1 MKALTMRTLIAVTL
15 AGAMSSVAWADNGN
29 SENQCDSTT
38 LKGSY
43 IFTASGFTL
52 VGGVAQPKTI
62 VELIDFHGDG
72 ALTVTG
78 GTVSIFG
85 QVSQIAAGGSGNY
98 IIDADCNGTLTFFG
112 GPAPT
117 FSLYVEANGKSGI
130 MIQTSPG
137 GSVFQGTIT
146 RRK

>member
-15 AGAMSSVAWADNGN
+15 AGTMSTVAWADNGN
-29 SENQCDSTT
+29 NENQCDSTT

-43 IFTASGFTL
+43 IFSASGFNI

-78 GTVSIFG
+78 GTVSING
-85 QVSQIAAGGSGNY
+85 GVAPIAPGGSGNY
-98 IIDADCNGTLTFFG
+98 IVDADC
-112 GPAPT
+112 
-117 FSLYVEANGKSGI
+117 
-130 MIQTSPG
+130 
-137 GSVFQGTIT
+137 
-146 RRK
+146 